1 MARPVSILDIT
12 ETERTEL
19 QRRLNSPTTAQRDSL
34 RAAIVLR
41 RGEGIKQEQVAEQL
55 GVSKACVN
63 KWSQRFER
71 EGLEGLEDRKGRGR
85 PASIPAHKVEQ
96 VITRGLPMIG
106 KLLGCPQVQ
115 TPARYSPAS
124 CMLRSSGAS
133 PNPQGRYYGVSGDP
147 ENPQASKSGCRE
159 TRTSP
164 EGPGPP

>member
-41 RGEGIKQEQVAEQL
+41 RGEGITQQQVAEQL
-55 GVSKACVN
+55 GVSKTCVN

-96 VITRGLPMIG
+96 VITRATQPPIH
-106 KLLGCPQVQ
+106 
-115 TPARYSPAS
+115 AS
-124 CMLRSSGAS
+124 DGVCAPWPRPSGFHPTAS
-133 PNPQGRYYGVSGDP
+133 TASG
-147 ENPQASKSGCRE
+147 
-159 TRTSP
+159 
-164 EGPGPP
+164 GPTT

>member
-41 RGEGIKQEQVAEQL
+41 RGEGITQEQVAEQL

-71 EGLEGLEDRKGRGR
+71 EGLEGLKDRKGRGR
-85 PASIPAHKVEQ
+85 PASIPR
-96 VITRGLPMIG
+96 TRW
-106 KLLGCPQVQ
+106 
-115 TPARYSPAS
+115 
-124 CMLRSSGAS
+124 
-133 PNPQGRYYGVSGDP
+133 
-147 ENPQASKSGCRE
+147 SK
-159 TRTSP
+159 
-164 EGPGPP
+164 